1 MIRVQSITITE
12 FRGIRD
18 LTLNLKGKSFAI
30 CGANGT
36 GKSGVVDA
44 LEFALTGNVSRLS
57 GEGTGDVSIKQQAP
71 HVDSKDNPSAAS
83 VKLQVAIPSLNKTA
97 TIERT
102 PADPAV
108 MRVTPKDPAIMAVL
122 RQVAA
127 HPEIVLSRRELI
139 RYVLATPGKRS
150 EEVQALLHLD
160 QLGQVRAILQKIA
173 NKCNAQLRVLETA
186 ASDAQA
192 NLVRA
197 LGIGAFKVE
206 ELLAAANVRRASLG
220 LSALTDFTAI
230 TSLKE
235 GMSVPPSGKPQRI
248 PKAQALAE
256 IQTASDALEEVA
268 TAATKARVAELAA
281 DLTVLANDAAVT
293 ATAKRE
299 AFFSTGLELLEMA
312 ECPFCDTQ
320 WDIERLKS
328 HILSKIEHLGQVS
341 RKRKAAEVRI
351 RPLIQLLRKLQVS
364 IDTFVS
370 YGALA
375 KPPIPMSAAAD
386 YSSTCDAAA
395 ERLTSLLPLA
405 ETIKVLRSVPSVPQ
419 SVLQVVAALQRAVTA
434 LPDPTKRDA
443 AREWLTLAQ
452 ERLEVGREARRKEK
466 AARSKSQTAQHVYR
480 IYAATSDRIL
490 TGIYAA
496 VEKEFE
502 SLYASVHRDDE
513 SKFQAHLVPSLGKL
527 GFDVDFYG
535 RGFFPP
541 GAYHSEGHQDSM
553 GLCLYLAIMR
563 HLQGSAFTVAVLDD
577 VLMSV
582 DATHRR
588 EVCALLK
595 RQFPDTQFPITTH
608 DPIWLRHMRTEG
620 LVAAESSVHF
630 RTWSVDLGPTRWDDL
645 DVWKEIRDD
654 LKVNDVRAAAA
665 LLRHYLEYI
674 SQELCHRLGAPV
686 QFRGDAHYQLG
697 DLLPPAI
704 ARMRKLYRTAIQAA
718 KSWGQSEEVEQIAK
732 RELEFASRATASNAE
747 QWQVNAAVHYNSWA
761 SLGREDFA
769 PVTEAYQALLA
780 GFTCPG
786 CGGFL
791 RVSPERETADA
802 VRCACGKTNINL
814 RSK

>member
-12 FRGIRD
+12 FRGIRH
-18 LTLNLKGKSFAI
+18 LTLNLKGKNFAI

-57 GEGTGDVSIKQQAP
+57 GEGTGDISIKQHAP
-71 HVDSKDNPSAAS
+71 HVDSKDTPSVAC
-83 VKLQVAIPSLNKTA
+83 VKLQVTTPSLNKTA
-97 TIERT
+97 TIERS
-102 PADPAV
+102 PADPAF
-108 MRVTPKDPAIMAVL
+108 MRVTPKDPAIVGVL

-160 QLGQVRAILQKIA
+160 LLGQVRTILQRIA

-186 ASDAQA
+186 SSDAQA

-197 LGIGAFKVE
+197 LGIHEFKTE
-206 ELLAAANVRRASLG
+206 ELLAAANLRRATLG
-220 LSALTDFTAI
+220 LPALTEFAVT

-248 PKAQALAE
+248 PKAQALAD
-256 IQTASDALEEVA
+256 IQVASDTLEEVA
-268 TAATKARVAELAA
+268 TAATKALVAELVA
-281 DLTVLANDAAVT
+281 DLTALASDPTVT

-299 AFFSTGLELLEMA
+299 AFYSTGLDLLEA
-312 ECPFCDTQ
+312 EECPFCDTQ

-341 RKRKAAEVRI
+341 RKRKGAEVRM

-364 IDTFVS
+364 IDTLVS
-370 YGALA
+370 YGAIA
-375 KPPIPMSAAAD
+375 KPPIPMSAVAD

-405 ETIKVLRSVPSVPQ
+405 ETIKVLKSVPAVPHP
-419 SVLQVVAALQRAVTA
+419 VLQAVAALQKAVAA
-434 LPDPTKRDA
+434 LPDPTRLDA

-452 ERLEVGREARRKEK
+452 ERLDVGREARRKEM
-466 AARSKSQTAQHVYR
+466 AARSKSQTAKHVHR

-496 VEKEFE
+496 VEKEFA

-513 SKFQAHLVPSLGKL
+513 NQFQAHLVPSLGKL

-563 HLQGSAFTVAVLDD
+563 HLQGQAFTVAVLDD

-588 EVCALLK
+588 EVCTLLK
-595 RQFPDTQFPITTH
+595 RQFPDTQFIITTH

-630 RTWSVDLGPTRWDDL
+630 RTWSVDVGPTRWDDR
-645 DVWKEIRDD
+645 DVWKEILDG
-654 LKVNDVRAAAA
+654 LKANDVRAAAA
-665 LLRHYLEYI
+665 LLRHYLEYV

-704 ARMRKLYRTAIQAA
+704 ARLRKLHRTAIQAA
-718 KSWGQSEEVEQIAK
+718 KSWDQSEQVEQIAK
-732 RELEFASRATASNAE
+732 REAEFAARATASNVE
-747 QWQVNAAVHYNSWA
+747 QWQINAAVHYNSWA
-761 SLGREDFA
+761 SLGREDF
-769 PVTEAYQALLA
+769 
-780 GFTCPG
+780 
-786 CGGFL
+786 
-791 RVSPERETADA
+791 
-802 VRCACGKTNINL
+802 
-814 RSK
+814 RS